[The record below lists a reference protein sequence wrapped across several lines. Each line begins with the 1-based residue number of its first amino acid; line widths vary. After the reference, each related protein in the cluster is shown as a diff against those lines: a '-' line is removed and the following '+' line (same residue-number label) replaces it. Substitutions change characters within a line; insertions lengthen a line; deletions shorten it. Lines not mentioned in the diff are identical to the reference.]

1 VNDAWRTRL
10 LNVPRARGRRWSAG
24 LCPSSHAGES
34 RLIVCERMTLLLLLT
49 SQAEQEGCTTHPL
62 CRGQADLQVLHVLL
76 ATFSLHASASNDES
90 LRVLGAIRMK
100 TVIEDVTNIDPTE
113 NDETLGRILNQVRL
127 PWGLATRLG
136 LPNDLRSSVE
146 CYLAAA
152 QALESSDQPP
162 KCQTHALF

>member
-1 VNDAWRTRL
+1 
-10 LNVPRARGRRWSAG
+10 
-24 LCPSSHAGES
+24 
-34 RLIVCERMTLLLLLT
+34 
-49 SQAEQEGCTTHPL
+49 
-62 CRGQADLQVLHVLL
+62 
-76 ATFSLHASASNDES
+76 
-90 LRVLGAIRMK
+90 VLGAIRMK

-136 LPNDLRSSVE
+136 LPSDLRSSVE

-162 KCQTHALF
+162 KCQTH